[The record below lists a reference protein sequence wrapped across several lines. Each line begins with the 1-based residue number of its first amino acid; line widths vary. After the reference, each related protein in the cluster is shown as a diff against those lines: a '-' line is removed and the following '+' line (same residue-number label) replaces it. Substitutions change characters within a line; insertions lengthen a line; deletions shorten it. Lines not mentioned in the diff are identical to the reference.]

1 MKHKDDL
8 YRGGFWSASERLAE
22 LEHKLVL
29 MQLQINEMEAKLTSN
44 PWTRDSFP
52 TRWGQGASQRHRA
65 GFQSVPLSWGRL
77 RSGRPTPGGGGS
89 GS

>member
-44 PWTRDSFP
+44 PWTRDSFRP
-52 TRWGQGASQRHRA
+52 SQSMDIVWNGPIASKKD
-65 GFQSVPLSWGRL
+65 S
-77 RSGRPTPGGGGS
+77 
-89 GS
+89 